1 MRKMLF
7 LVVTG
12 LAAFAA
18 KAQNNCTPGAIRISG
33 TRLTYPLVEKWIKE
47 FGKTHPGI
55 TIALASGLPQDSAD
69 IAIVSHILTKGD
81 VKEGKTSIVLNRYV
95 QLPVVNSRRKD
106 VLQLQEKGF
115 TDAAFRQVYFA
126 DTAKGSE
133 LGAATDVPVST
144 YHFAVYKRAK
154 PACASIA
161 FANHFGSE
169 QKDIAGTGITGD
181 DKDLL
186 AAVKRDE
193 NGITYNNLGFIYN
206 LSTRRVN
213 DSVAV
218 IPLDLNENGR
228 VDPAEKIYNTLDEVI
243 AFTEQTNSPKILTEN
258 VHVIFNADT
267 QNKAVAS
274 FLQWILTTG
283 QQYNH
288 TYGFLNLDTN
298 TKNEQEHLL
307 ALASKHF

>member
-18 KAQNNCTPGAIRISG
+18 KAQNNGTPGAIRISG

-133 LGAATDVPVST
+133 LARLLTCQYQPTTLPFTNAQSQPVPLSLLPTILAVS
-144 YHFAVYKRAK
+144 R
-154 PACASIA
+154 
-161 FANHFGSE
+161 
-169 QKDIAGTGITGD
+169 
-181 DKDLL
+181 
-186 AAVKRDE
+186 
-193 NGITYNNLGFIYN
+193 
-206 LSTRRVN
+206 
-213 DSVAV
+213 
-218 IPLDLNENGR
+218 
-228 VDPAEKIYNTLDEVI
+228 
-243 AFTEQTNSPKILTEN
+243 KILR
-258 VHVIFNADT
+258 A
-267 QNKAVAS
+267 Q
-274 FLQWILTTG
+274 G
-283 QQYNH
+283 
-288 TYGFLNLDTN
+288 
-298 TKNEQEHLL
+298 
-307 ALASKHF
+307 